1 MREYLAKR
9 FAEYGTAGSFSG
21 SEIAQIIAQAKGPV

>member
-9 FAEYGTAGSFSG
+9 FADYGSG
-21 SEIAQIIAQAKGPV
+21 YFNGTEIAKTIMRAKGPV